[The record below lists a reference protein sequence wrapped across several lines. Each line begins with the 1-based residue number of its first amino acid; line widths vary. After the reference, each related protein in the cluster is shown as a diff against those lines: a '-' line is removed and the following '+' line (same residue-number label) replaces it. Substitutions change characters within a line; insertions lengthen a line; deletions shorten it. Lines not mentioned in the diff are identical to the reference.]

1 MKLYLD
7 TSIFGGYFETEFQ
20 VWTKKLVDEILK
32 GVYTAII
39 TDLTLFE
46 LENAPVHVRDL
57 ADKIITT
64 NAEFIRVDDA
74 CSRLADKYIKEKIV
88 TTKYQSDALHIA
100 TATINKIDVVTSWNF
115 KHIVNLNRI
124 RLYNSVNLKYG
135 HSMVEIRSPR
145 EIVTI

>member
-7 TSIFGGYFETEFQ
+7 TSIFGGYFELEFQ
-20 VWTKKLVDEILK
+20 VWTQKLIEEILK
-32 GVYTAII
+32 GDYVAVV
-39 TDLTLFE
+39 TDLTLIE
-46 LENAPVHVRDL
+46 LKNAPLKVRNL

-64 NAEFIRVDDA
+64 NAEFLTVDVA
-74 CSRLADKYIKEKIV
+74 CTELADRYLKEKIV
-88 TTKYQSDALHIA
+88 TLKYRSDALHIA

-135 HSMVEIRSPR
+135 YSVIDIRSPR
-145 EIVTI
+145 EIISI

>member
-7 TSIFGGYFETEFQ
+7 TSIFGGYFEAEFK
-20 VWTKKLVDEILK
+20 VWTQKLVDEILQ
-32 GVYTAII
+32 GDYIAIV

-46 LENAPVHVRDL
+46 LENAPLHVREL

-64 NAEFIRVDDA
+64 NAEFITVDAA
-74 CSRLADKYIKEKIV
+74 CTKLADNYLKAKIV

-100 TATINKIDVVTSWNF
+100 TATINKIDVLTSWNF

-135 HSMVEIRSPR
+135 HSIIEIRSPR
-145 EIVTI
+145 EIVAI

>member
-7 TSIFGGYFETEFQ
+7 TSIFGGYFESEFEL
-20 VWTKKLVDEILK
+20 WTQKLIKEIMDGNYLA
-32 GVYTAII
+32 VI

-46 LENAPVHVRDL
+46 LEKAPPRVRDL

-64 NAEFIRVDDA
+64 NAEFVIINTA
-74 CSRLADKYIKEKIV
+74 CIELAGNYVREKIV
-88 TTKYQSDALHIA
+88 TAKYQSDALHIA

-115 KHIVNLNRI
+115 KHIVNLGRI

-135 HSMVEIRSPR
+135 HSLIDIRSPR
-145 EIVTI
+145 EIVAL